1 MRSSCGEEV
10 PGRLRNPCGCAS
22 FNRHARV
29 SHGVKEVDESP
40 VPFSGNHRWGREQKE
55 AGMVTSEIAIG
66 LIPISFVTILIF
78 FITSAMGIYLE
89 VQDLSRTLAREASMG
104 ENSSEL
110 TLMAHEI
117 LPDSSVRIE
126 QLGESVSVTV
136 KAEPSG
142 PLALLD
148 LTLAATTVAALEPG
162 VAR

>member
-1 MRSSCGEEV
+1 
-10 PGRLRNPCGCAS
+10 
-22 FNRHARV
+22 
-29 SHGVKEVDESP
+29 
-40 VPFSGNHRWGREQKE
+40 
-55 AGMVTSEIAIG
+55 
-66 LIPISFVTILIF
+66 
-78 FITSAMGIYLE
+78 
-89 VQDLSRTLAREASMG
+89 MG

-110 TLMAHEI
+110 TLMAHEV